1 MRPGC
6 GAPLLIGLVVVIV
19 LPGQTRAQAK
29 KPELQHLPPAPYT
42 ALPPVP
48 AISCDVS
55 AASVAAGQS
64 VEVTTRV
71 LRGDAKG
78 LKYTFET
85 GAGRLTVASAN
96 ASTARLDTA
105 GVMGG

>member
-1 MRPGC
+1 
-6 GAPLLIGLVVVIV
+6 
-19 LPGQTRAQAK
+19 
-29 KPELQHLPPAPYT
+29 
-42 ALPPVP
+42 
-48 AISCDVS
+48 VS

>member
-42 ALPPVP
+42 ALP
-48 AISCDVS
+48 SGS
-55 AASVAAGQS
+55 
-64 VEVTTRV
+64 RN
-71 LRGDAKG
+71 
-78 LKYTFET
+78 F
-85 GAGRLTVASAN
+85 
-96 ASTARLDTA
+96 
-105 GVMGG
+105 M